1 MTEVAAIILSAG
13 SLFISGPKLVDNS
26 AISGDIE
33 TTDILRDSKKRLMK
47 FAAVVST
54 SRRERLISIA
64 ISQIEMSEIISAL

>member
-1 MTEVAAIILSAG
+1 MTVVAAIILSAG
-13 SLFISGPKLVDNS
+13 SLFISGPTLVDNS